1 MNWFACSKK
10 FKEKNWCN
18 NFDYNDRQCKN
29 SVITKQCNS
38 SARWQKQTNKQF
50 GDHQEK
56 NSSRKSDFLWKIP
69 SWFYDISIFHEKKT
83 LYIPTNPSKTLK
95 RKKWPK
101 NGQKWPEN
109 SFLFVDVQRGMPN
122 STNKNFQKM
131 PKICNMYVSRVPIM
145 STNTYTITLDIL
157 TKTVCTFEKINKKR
171 FFNKFSIILADFSW
185 FSRQNFAD
193 INCWRIQC
201 SSAFLPWKVKR
212 YIQLPL
218 PKKAHF

>member
-69 SWFYDISIFHEKKT
+69 SWFYDISIFHEKNT
-83 LYIPTNPSKTLK
+83 LHPNKSFKNTSKK
-95 RKKWPK
+95 KKWPK
-101 NGQKWPEN
+101 NGQKWPKN
-109 SFLFVDVQRGMPN
+109 TFLFVDVQRGMPN

-157 TKTVCTFEKINKKR
+157 TKPCAHLKKLI
-171 FFNKFSIILADFSW
+171 KKDSLT
-185 FSRQNFAD
+185 NF
-193 INCWRIQC
+193 Q
-201 SSAFLPWKVKR
+201 S
-212 YIQLPL
+212 
-218 PKKAHF
+218 